1 MNRRI
6 RVPQVRLVGDDGEQ
20 IGVIPTDQA
29 LAMAEGKG
37 LDLVE
42 VAANARP
49 PVCRIMDYGKF
60 KYQQAKRAQKAK
72 RKQHVTHLK
81 EVKLRPK
88 IEEHDFQFKLRNAMR
103 FLEERDKVKV
113 TVLFR
118 GREMAHVEIGRRILD
133 RFVGEI
139 GEYGAVEVPAR
150 MEGRTISLVLTPK
163 GRPKGADS
171 KKEQGSEAA
180 ESVSGREDD

>member
-1 MNRRI
+1 M
-6 RVPQVRLVGDDGEQ
+6 VRLVGDDGEQ
-20 IGVIPTDQA
+20 IGVIATDQA
-29 LAMAEGKG
+29 LAMAEAKG

-81 EVKLRPK
+81 EIKLRPK
-88 IEEHDFQFKLRNAMR
+88 IEEHDYQFKLRNAER
-103 FLEERDKVKV
+103 FLEDRDKVKL

-133 RFVGEI
+133 RFVADVAELA
-139 GEYGAVEVPAR
+139 AVEVAPK
-150 MEGRTISLVLTPK
+150 MEGRTLSLVLTPK
-163 GRPKGADS
+163 GRPRPAET
-171 KKEQGSEAA
+171 KKEKAPASEGAVA
-180 ESVSGREDD
+180 GQE

>member
-1 MNRRI
+1 M
-6 RVPQVRLVGDDGEQ
+6 VRLVGDDGEQ
-20 IGVIPTDQA
+20 IGVVATDQA

-103 FLEERDKVKV
+103 FLEERDKVKL
-113 TVLFR
+113 TILFR
-118 GREMAHVEIGRRILD
+118 GREMAHVDIGRRILE
-133 RFVGEI
+133 RFIAEI
-139 GEYGAVEVPAR
+139 AEYGAVEVPPK
-150 MEGRTISLVLTPK
+150 MEGRTLSLVLSPK
-163 GRPKGADS
+163 GRPKA
-171 KKEQGSEAA
+171 SEAKKDSGSAPPEGGA
-180 ESVSGREDD
+180 EEKKA